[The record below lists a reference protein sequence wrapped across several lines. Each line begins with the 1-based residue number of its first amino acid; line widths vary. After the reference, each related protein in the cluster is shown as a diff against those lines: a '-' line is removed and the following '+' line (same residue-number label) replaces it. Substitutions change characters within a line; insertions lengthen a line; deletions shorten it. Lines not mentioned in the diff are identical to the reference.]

1 MIDNRL
7 AVSSPLSGL
16 NIAGSVGWQTWK
28 SAAGIFPPLEL
39 RLKSERSGC
48 GISGGGGGEL
58 NNSVHVVTGTGFCS
72 QEQSAILS
80 VTGTT
85 LRSVKP
91 SVGNIL
97 LFYFSFLF

>member
-28 SAAGIFPPLEL
+28 SAAGIFPSLEL

-48 GISGGGGGEL
+48 GISGGGGGGEL

-97 LFYFSFLF
+97 